1 MSYTAFKERFGIE
14 LNAQQE
20 EAVQAIDGSVLLLAV
35 PGSGKTTVLVNRLGY
50 MILECGIA
58 PENILTITYTDA
70 ATKDMKQRFAKK
82 FGDQYGERVEFRTI
96 NGISQKILMFY
107 GRQIGQKPYDI
118 IDKKVQASED
128 ITPKMVKERMDEK
141 WPSHPLS
148 VGLIESMMDWLKGS
162 LSIEEMFDIN
172 DVRLND
178 SSLVTGFTEDEINV
192 SNLDSR
198 TRSYFG
204 KLFEKMTDK
213 DWLVFLKNNGMLGDD
228 LQDMEA
234 EEFSETEIYYT
245 VFGKKIGANAKEKMT
260 KTVYNRT
267 IKVNRIMD
275 GIPYNVKKEY
285 VKEFKEYFEE
295 QVERIISEYFE

>member
-70 ATKDMKQRFAKK
+70 ATKDMKQRFSKK

-118 IDKKVQASED
+118 IDKKVQASLFKNIYKHVTKKFATEGD
-128 ITPKMVKERMDEK
+128 IKNIVDDTVREK
-141 WPSHPLS
+141 
-148 VGLIESMMDWLKGS
+148 IESVVNSKGMEALKD
-162 LSIEEMFDIN
+162 IVWMNEEKGVQIKK
-172 DVRLND
+172 VRLYATSVTNPIALKKQRF
-178 SSLVTGFTEDEINV
+178 SSEQEH
-192 SNLDSR
+192 
-198 TRSYFG
+198 
-204 KLFEKMTDK
+204 
-213 DWLVFLKNNGMLGDD
+213 KNN
-228 LQDMEA
+228 
-234 EEFSETEIYYT
+234 YY
-245 VFGKKIGANAKEKMT
+245 V
-260 KTVYNRT
+260 
-267 IKVNRIMD
+267 VND
-275 GIPYNVKKEY
+275 T
-285 VKEFKEYFEE
+285 
-295 QVERIISEYFE
+295 